1 MEETAKTE
9 SKEGKPRFKLDA
21 VDPEITEAQK
31 QAIAQLPYHMAKRC
45 KALMRQLI
53 CYSPQ
58 KGSLCELL
66 AAWVR
71 AMKPSRAHWLAVLK
85 ELRIKDHPL
94 YLQVLFF
101 LLISYYEFFFLFLGF
116 VMCSKCML

>member
-1 MEETAKTE
+1 
-9 SKEGKPRFKLDA
+9 
-21 VDPEITEAQK
+21 
-31 QAIAQLPYHMAKRC
+31 MAKRC

-71 AMKPSRAHWLAVLK
+71 AMKPARAHWLAVLK

-94 YLQVLFF
+94 YLQVAEIAVLEESFEANLRDYTKIIHGYGSKTELRM
-101 LLISYYEFFFLFLGF
+101 LLKPFKHEG
-116 VMCSKCML
+116 